1 MARANSRFPAVQPYY
16 PEIDDEIIELAGV
29 RGVAYP
35 MEHGCRNR
43 LAELVARVQVANV
56 LLKNELCDLFKE
68 FYRHDDWSSVLEAAL
83 RTGRNYPVLQLV
95 ARKMRLEVLE
105 EKYFHPSPPS
115 TDSFGNQSD

>member
-1 MARANSRFPAVQPYY
+1 MARANSTFPTVLPYY
-16 PEIDDEIIELAGV
+16 PEIDEEIIDLAAV

-35 MEHGCRNR
+35 MEHGCRHR
-43 LAELVARVQVANV
+43 PAEPGARAQVANV

-83 RTGRNYPVLQLV
+83 RTGRNYLVLQLV

-105 EKYFHPSPPS
+105 EKYLFPSPPS